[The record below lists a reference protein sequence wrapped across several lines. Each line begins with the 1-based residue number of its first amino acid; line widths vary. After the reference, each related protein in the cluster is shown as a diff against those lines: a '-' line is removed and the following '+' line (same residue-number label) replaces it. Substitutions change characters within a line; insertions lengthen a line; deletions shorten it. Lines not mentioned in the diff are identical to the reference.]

1 MFVEAHEA
9 LPLPLNAAC
18 AALEAALTDGGLTEE
33 SRRAAEEGTAFLMR
47 VGPAG
52 SRALAKQVLVQ
63 LLPAEHVGR
72 KLVVPLRWEATGMA
86 RRLFPSLDANLT
98 LSSDDDGGS
107 TISIVATYRPPLDV
121 VSAGLDRMVLS
132 RAADATLAALLREIV
147 NKLTAVGP
155 LLPQRSRGSTVTRAA
170 GR

>member
-1 MFVEAHEA
+1 VFVEAHEA

-18 AALEAALTDGGLTEE
+18 AALDAALADGGLTEE
-33 SRRAAEEGTAFLMR
+33 SRRAAEEGAAFFMR
-47 VGPAG
+47 VGPGG

-72 KLVVPLRWEATGMA
+72 KVVVPMRWEATGKA
-86 RRLFPSLDANLT
+86 GRLFPSLDANLT
-98 LSSDDDGGS
+98 LSSDEEGGS

-132 RAADATLAALLREIV
+132 RAADATLAALLREIA
-147 NKLTAVGP
+147 KRLLTVAP
-155 LLPQRSRGSTVTRAA
+155 LLPQGPSTSTVARAPD
-170 GR
+170 R